1 MDTFLFLKY
10 NKFADSYRIGQPN
23 IYFFLK
29 DCGFKRIYRESGNRF
44 PTPEVQN
51 MFTQFQMEE
60 QQQQWTPN
68 KMSLAEYKMFL
79 EDFFKK
85 MDFNSVDLE
94 TCQTLKLMTENLGIF
109 GPFDDLTNKRIVY
122 FNNKIEKLKAVQ
134 PIKNNNSGPLNYQ
147 SSSSNTIVNANNN
160 TMIPQNTNT
169 TVQPYTSS
177 PSTDSMGLPEAGQG
191 DSKGSG
197 KNKTTD
203 AEAARL
209 NEIMKQQKL
218 NSPIYITNIQ
228 PGSFYNPQTNPNY
241 IPNGVDRNIP
251 LPMNRRDPNYVHLK
265 KIIDKEIILANQELD
280 YHKIDMARNHLEIAA
295 YYLKNV
301 ID

>member
-1 MDTFLFLKY
+1 MDAFLFLKY

-51 MFTQFQMEE
+51 MFNTFQME
-60 QQQQWTPN
+60 QQQQQWAPN
-68 KMSLAEYKMFL
+68 KMSLTEYKMFL

-94 TCQTLKLMTENLGIF
+94 TCQTLKLITENLGIF

-134 PIKNNNSGPLNYQ
+134 PIKNNISGPLGYQ
-147 SSSSNTIVNANNN
+147 SSSSNTNISPNNN
-160 TMIPQNTNT
+160 IMAPQNNTNP
-169 TVQPYTSS
+169 PYSSS
-177 PSTDSMGLPEAGQG
+177 PSTDSMGLPEAEQG
-191 DSKGSG
+191 EGSG
-197 KNKTTD
+197 KKKTTD

-209 NEIMKQQKL
+209 NEIMRQQKL
-218 NSPIYITNIQ
+218 NSPIYITNVQ

-241 IPNGVDRNIP
+241 IPNGVNRNIP
-251 LPMNRRDPNYVHLK
+251 LPMRKSDPNYVHLK